1 MILLEPRWKSYI
13 VSTDAPIFTPEQC
26 DHIIRIGQSEQQQEA
41 KIGTNT
47 QTEKDVNL
55 TKVKNPALPKPTG
68 VNDSKKRI
76 TTISWI
82 PFNRPDTVPMYQTI
96 EAWVRNININHFG
109 FDGIQITEQAQY
121 TEYPTGAF
129 YEWHTDNDVNM
140 NLQQP
145 VRKISMTLLLSD
157 ENDFEGGDLEMID
170 DTKRPRMKRGHALFF
185 ASFVRHRVKPVTK
198 GNRKSLVMW
207 FGGPPFK

>member
-1 MILLEPRWKSYI
+1 MMILEPRWKSYI
-13 VSTDAPIFTPEQC
+13 VATNQPIFTPEQC
-26 DHIIRIGQSEQQQEA
+26 DHIIRIGQGEQQQEA
-41 KIGTNT
+41 KVGTDT
-47 QTEKDVNL
+47 QTEGDKNPV
-55 TKVKNPALPKPTG
+55 KVKNTG
-68 VNDSKKRI
+68 VNDKKKRI

-82 PFNRPDTVPMYQTI
+82 PFNRPDTVPMYKTI
-96 EAWVRNININHFG
+96 ESWIRNINMNHFG

-121 TEYPTGAF
+121 TEYPKGAF
-129 YEWHTDNDVNM
+129 YEWHTDNDVDM
-140 NLQQP
+140 RLQPP

-170 DTKRPRMKRGHALFF
+170 DKKRPKMKRGHAIFF
-185 ASFVRHRVKPVTK
+185 ASFVRHRVTPVKK